1 MRSRSSTWRKGFRF
15 STYATLWIR
24 QAIGRALDERGRA
37 IRVPVRL
44 AQEERKLARA
54 ERELAT
60 RLGRQPDFDEVIAA
74 AGLTPE
80 RAIELRDAPRA
91 VTSLDRPV
99 DDSETSL
106 GALLPGHAPPPDEE
120 VHLILREQTVRDV
133 VSGLPGLE
141 RDVIRLRYGLD
152 GDRDPASVTE
162 TARRLGLPQAEV
174 RGLERRALAQ
184 LAIRREVAALREAA

>member
-1 MRSRSSTWRKGFRF
+1 M
-15 STYATLWIR
+15 
-24 QAIGRALDERGRA
+24 
-37 IRVPVRL
+37 
-44 AQEERKLARA
+44 
-54 ERELAT
+54 
-60 RLGRQPDFDEVIAA
+60 
-74 AGLTPE
+74 
-80 RAIELRDAPRA
+80 
-91 VTSLDRPV
+91 TSLDRPV

-106 GALLPGHAPPPDEE
+106 GALLPGHEPPPDEE
-120 VHLILREQTVRDV
+120 IHLILREQTVRDV

-152 GDRDPASVTE
+152 GDRHPASVTE